1 MKQNAQKKINKKK
14 KERKGNCSTGLQFEV
29 KRKVLRH

>member
-1 MKQNAQKKINKKK
+1 MKQNAQKKKKK
-14 KERKGNCSTGLQFEV
+14 KKKKRKGNYRTGLQFEV

>member
-1 MKQNAQKKINKKK
+1 MKQNAQKKEKKK
-14 KERKGNCSTGLQFEV
+14 KRKGNYRTGLQFEV

>member
-1 MKQNAQKKINKKK
+1 MHKKK
-14 KERKGNCSTGLQFEV
+14 KKKKKKKRKGNYRTGLQFEV